1 MTQTDEP
8 GSINIPEPRAERYN
22 PHAIEGKWQDTWAKS
37 GLYTF
42 DEHAPGEK
50 FYALTM
56 FPYPSGN
63 LHIGH
68 WYANVAP
75 DARARWMRMRGYNVL
90 FPMAFD
96 AFGLPA
102 ENAAIKNNTNP
113 ATWTYANIERMTAQ
127 FQAMGT
133 MIDWSRKF
141 ATCDPEYYRWNQ
153 WFFIQFYKLGLAY
166 KKGGFVNWCPKDQT
180 VLANEQVVNGHCE
193 RCGTAVEKR
202 NLSQWYMK

>member
-1 MTQTDEP
+1 MTQTNNEQP
-8 GSINIPEPRAERYN
+8 IHIPEPRMERYN
-22 PHAIEGKWQDTWAKS
+22 PHAIEQKWQDAWARS

-42 DEHAPGEK
+42 DESAPGEK

-75 DARARWMRMRGYNVL
+75 DARARWLRMRGYNVL
-90 FPMAFD
+90 FPMGFD

-102 ENAAIKNNTNP
+102 ENAAIKNNVDP
-113 ATWTYANIERMTAQ
+113 AKWTYANIERMVGQ
-127 FQAMGT
+127 FRRMGT
-133 MIDWSRKF
+133 MIDWSRQF
-141 ATCDPEYYRWNQ
+141 ATSDPEYYRWNQ
-153 WFFIQFYKLGLAY
+153 WFFIEFYKRGLAY

-193 RCGTAVEKR
+193 RCGTAVEK
-202 NLSQWYMK
+202 LSLIHI